1 MRKRYGPTHS
11 DTFGAVKLAPRYA
24 GPPIISIEGRPA
36 DQLAPV
42 VRQRKRLAKM
52 LGDLGP
58 AEWQSPTRCEGWNVQ
73 DVVSHLVSVNAFW
86 QMSTQAGLAGAPTRV
101 LENFDPAATPPLM
114 VEPMRTLAPSEV
126 LEQFLV
132 TNDGYLDALNAIDD
146 DGWSAIAEAPP
157 GHLPVRLLASH
168 ALWDSWVHERD
179 IALPL
184 GITQPQEH
192 DEVLSS
198 LRYAAALS
206 PAFAISSGHRCDGV
220 FGIET
225 SDPGSSCAIEVG
237 VSVGV
242 REGPAP
248 SDAPCLRGGAVD
260 LLEALSIRAPLP
272 LSTPPEW
279 QQMLG
284 GLETAFS

>member
-1 MRKRYGPTHS
+1 
-11 DTFGAVKLAPRYA
+11 VKLAPRYA
-24 GPPIISIEGRPA
+24 APPIISIDGSPA

-52 LGDLGP
+52 LGDFGET
-58 AEWQSPTRCEGWNVQ
+58 EWKSPTRCEGWTVQ
-73 DVVSHLVSVNAFW
+73 DVVSHLVGVNAFW

-114 VEPMRTLAPSEV
+114 VEPMRALASSEV

-132 TNDGYLDALNAIDD
+132 ANDGYLDALNALDD

-157 GHLPVRLLASH
+157 GHLPIRLLASH

-184 GITQPQEH
+184 GISQPEED

-206 PAFAISSGHRCDGV
+206 PAFAITSGNRIDGMY
-220 FGIET
+220 GIET
-225 SDPGSSCAIEVG
+225 SVPAASCAVEVG
-237 VSVGV
+237 DCVAV
-242 REGPAP
+242 RRGPAP
-248 SDAPCLRGGAVD
+248 SDAPCLRGDAVE

-272 LSTPPEW
+272 ASTPPEW
-279 QQMLG
+279 REMLG

>member
-1 MRKRYGPTHS
+1 
-11 DTFGAVKLAPRYA
+11 VKLAPRYTA
-24 GPPIISIEGRPA
+24 PAIISIDGLPG

-42 VRQRKRLAKM
+42 VRQRERLAKM
-52 LGDLGP
+52 LGDFGE
-58 AEWQSPTRCEGWNVQ
+58 AEWKSPTRCEGWTVQ

-86 QMSTQAGLAGAPTRV
+86 QMSTLAGVAGTPTRV

-114 VEPMRTLAPSEV
+114 VEPMRALAPSEV
-126 LEQFLV
+126 LDQFLV
-132 TNDGYLDALNAIDD
+132 ANDGYLDALRALDD
-146 DGWSAIAEAPP
+146 DGWSAIGEAPP
-157 GHLPVRLLASH
+157 GHLPIRLLASH

-184 GITQPQEH
+184 GIAQPEED

-206 PAFAISSGHRCDGV
+206 PAFAITSGNQVNGTY
-220 FGIET
+220 GIET
-225 SDPGSSCAIEVG
+225 SAPTTSCVVDVG
-237 VSVGV
+237 DCVTV

-248 SDAPCLRGGAVD
+248 SDAPCLRGDAVE
-260 LLEALSIRAPLP
+260 LLEALSIRASLP
-272 LSTPPEW
+272 SSTPLEW
-279 QQMLG
+279 RQMLG

>member
-1 MRKRYGPTHS
+1 
-11 DTFGAVKLAPRYA
+11 VKLAPRYA
-24 GPPIISIEGRPA
+24 APPIIWIEGRPA

-52 LGDLGP
+52 LGDFGE
-58 AEWQSPTRCEGWNVQ
+58 AEWKSPTRCEGWTVQ

-86 QMSTQAGLAGAPTRV
+86 QMSTQAGVAGAPTRM

-114 VEPMRTLAPSEV
+114 VEPMRALAPSEV
-126 LEQFLV
+126 LDQFLIA
-132 TNDGYLDALNAIDD
+132 NDGYLDALHALDD

-168 ALWDSWVHERD
+168 ALWDSWAHERD

-184 GITQPQEH
+184 GITQPEED

-206 PAFAISSGHRCDGV
+206 PALAITSGHRSDGV

-225 SDPGSSCAIEVG
+225 SNPGSSCAIEVG
-237 VSVGV
+237 DSVAV

-248 SDAPCLRGGAVD
+248 SDAPCLRGRAVE

-272 LSTPPEW
+272 SSAPPEW

-284 GLETAFS
+284 GLQTAFS